1 MDNGNNKRLNALS
14 RRNVIKAGIG
24 LAAAW
29 QLGSVH
35 AAEASTLRIGYQK
48 FNTLNILKGTG
59 LFEKALQPHGIQVE
73 WREFPGGSQL
83 VEALYTG
90 AIDVGH
96 ASDAVSVFQQATGK
110 NLNYL
115 AAESPYPGGI
125 GLLVKEDSQIT
136 QVAHLKGRRV
146 GVGKGYNIQYALIR
160 ALQSHGLA
168 YSDIE
173 PVYIV
178 TASDAVA
185 AYQAGSIDAVGLWD
199 PFLAG
204 AQLATPSRL
213 LFDGTGLSNNRT
225 FHLARPE
232 AIEPHR
238 QALALLFETL
248 KQTNQWAEQNPD
260 KVVAL
265 LAPQLGIDPNI
276 LDLATKRRRYGIV
289 PLSAAIAEEQ
299 QRMAD
304 VFLELKLIPNKID
317 VQTLFSTAVVV

>member
-1 MDNGNNKRLNALS
+1 MDSSDNKARCSVS
-14 RRNVIKAGIG
+14 RRTVIKAGIG

-35 AAEASTLRIGYQK
+35 AAEANTLRIGYQK

-59 LFEKALQPHGIQVE
+59 LLEKALQPHGIKVD

-125 GLLVKEDSQIT
+125 GLLVKENSGIT
-136 QVAHLKGRRV
+136 QVAQLKGRRI

-160 ALQSHGLA
+160 ALETHGLA

-173 PVYIV
+173 PVYII

-185 AYQAGSIDAVGLWD
+185 AYQAGSVDAVGLWD

-204 AQLATPSRL
+204 AQLVTSSRL

-225 FHLARPE
+225 FHLARPDS
-232 AIEPHR
+232 IETHR
-238 QALALLFETL
+238 VALTLLFETL

-265 LAPQLGIDPNI
+265 LAPQLGIDPKI

-289 PLSAAIAEEQ
+289 PLTPAIAEEQ

-304 VFLELKLIPNKID
+304 TFLDLRLIPSKID
-317 VQTLFSTAVVV
+317 VLTLFNSSVVV